1 MSSPV
6 ASSDLAGPATDTA
19 RVNGPICAAEVALF
33 NDALPGALTYRVP
46 EALREQ
52 VIPGAVV
59 VAPLRKRLVAGVV
72 VAVSASGDAPA
83 GYALRDLH
91 AVAPVGNARH
101 AGHADRV
108 RSDRPALNPAQMQ
121 LARWMSA
128 EYHAALGRCF
138 ALMVPPGLTPKSAT
152 VYALSEQMLAR
163 TSSAGASAPVGAEST
178 HSDGTVPDLA
188 GQIVAVLRRRGPLPA
203 SKLRAAVRAA
213 MRAAMRHTQPGVL
226 EQRAWRLALK
236 RLVASGRVVAQ
247 DVATLQPGAGRPTR
261 TAMAQLAVSPETLEI
276 VLANLEADAARQP
289 RRADA
294 LRRRADALRYLLARN
309 GFAWADWISAETG
322 ANRADL
328 VWLAK
333 RNYVLLGDAERWR
346 DPLADIDY
354 VVKSPPPLTD
364 DQQRAWDAIR
374 AAMLAS
380 AASLADFSAPPL
392 PGSSAPRLPLSP
404 PPLGER
410 VEPPIFLLRGVT
422 GSGKTEIYMR
432 AVELALAQG
441 RGAIVLVPEISLTPQ
456 TARRFLERF
465 PGRVALV
472 HSRLKAGE
480 RYDTWRRIWA
490 GELPVVVGARSALF
504 APLPDVGVIVI
515 DEEHDPSYKQGAS
528 PYYHTRDVAMEYAR
542 IAGATLIMGSATPSL
557 EMWRAALRMPSAR
570 PFEPAHDAAH
580 DAAPIPV
587 RLLELP
593 NRVRGHANRV
603 GDQQARLGVTTTARR
618 ETDAVLYQPLPDVQ
632 VVDMRAELR
641 AGNMSMFS
649 GALQVA
655 LGETL
660 QRGEQ
665 AILFLNRRGA
675 ASCVIC
681 RDCGHVMRCPHDDS
695 PLTYHHP
702 IAQSSIANR
711 QSPIAQSSILRCHQ
725 CDHTEPAPA
734 VCPSCGSPRIR
745 YVGIGT
751 QRVES
756 AIIEQFPQAR
766 VVRWD
771 RDAAGAAGPSGA
783 DQMLQRFVNRQADVL
798 IGTQMIAK
806 GLDLPL
812 VTLVGVV
819 LADVGLFLPDFRA
832 SERVFDLIEQV
843 AGRAGRGLLAG
854 RVIVQTYN
862 PEHPAIAYAARHDV
876 AGFARYELAQRRMLN
891 LPPFTRLV
899 RFEVSD
905 EDNAKARLACEM
917 LARQLRRR
925 AAQPEDVIGPA
936 QAYFARRN
944 NRYRWQVLARTAS
957 PRRLLEGLAEVMR
970 ATPGLVVD
978 VDPLSVL

>member
-1 MSSPV
+1 MSPDIPSC
-6 ASSDLAGPATDTA
+6 L
-19 RVNGPICAAEVALF
+19 IAEVALF
-33 NDALPGALTYRVP
+33 NDALPGALSYRVP
-46 EALREQ
+46 HALRGQ
-52 VIPGAVV
+52 VMPGALV

-72 VAVSASGDAPA
+72 VAVSDACTTGDAAA

-91 AVAPVGNARH
+91 TVVAVDDQSH
-101 AGHADRV
+101 L
-108 RSDRPALNPAQMQ
+108 PALTPVQMR
-121 LARWMSA
+121 LAEWMRA
-128 EYHAALGRCF
+128 EYHAPAGRCY
-138 ALMVPPGLTPKSAT
+138 ALMVPPGLTPRSTT
-152 VYALSEQMLAR
+152 VYALAEPAPPSTPGSGRPTLQADMAGFILA
-163 TSSAGASAPVGAEST
+163 T
-178 HSDGTVPDLA
+178 LA
-188 GQIVAVLRRRGPLPA
+188 RRGPLVA

-213 MRAAMRHTQPGVL
+213 MQRSRPGDFDSPTWRAT
-226 EQRAWRLALK
+226 LK
-236 RLVASGRVVAQ
+236 HLLSSGQVVAQ
-247 DVATLQPGAGRPTR
+247 QIAGVQSGPGRPLR
-261 TAMAQLAVSPETLEI
+261 TTLVHLAISPDTLEI
-276 VLANLEADAARQP
+276 VLNKLDTEASHQP
-289 RRADA
+289 WRAEA
-294 LRRRADALRYLLARN
+294 MRRRADALRYLLARN
-309 GFAWADWISAETG
+309 GFAWADWIGAETG
-322 ANRADL
+322 AKRADL
-328 VWLAK
+328 VWLAE

-374 AAMLAS
+374 AAMLATLS
-380 AASLADFSAPPL
+380 RPATTLAAYPPAPPL
-392 PGSSAPRLPLSP
+392 
-404 PPLGER
+404 
-410 VEPPIFLLRGVT
+410 FLLRGVT

-441 RGAIVLVPEISLTPQ
+441 YGAIVLVPEISLTPQ

-472 HSRLKAGE
+472 HSRLKPGE
-480 RYDTWRRIWA
+480 RYDTWRRIRA
-490 GELPVVVGARSALF
+490 GDLPVVVGARSALF
-504 APLPDVGVIVI
+504 APLPAVGVIVI
-515 DEEHDPSYKQGAS
+515 DEEHDASYKQGAS
-528 PYYHTRDVAMEYAR
+528 PYYHTRDVAMAYAR
-542 IAGATLIMGSATPSL
+542 LAGATLIVGSATPSL
-557 EMWRAALRMPSAR
+557 EMWHAVMQPPSSPDR
-570 PFEPAHDAAH
+570 PA
-580 DAAPIPV
+580 V

-593 NRVRGHANRV
+593 NRVRGHVKRV
-603 GDQQARLGVTTTARR
+603 GDQQARLGVRSAAQR
-618 ETDAVLYQPLPDVQ
+618 ETETVVYQPLPEVQ

-641 AGNMSMFS
+641 AGNFSMFS

-681 RDCGHVMRCPHDDS
+681 RDCGHVMRCPNDDA
-695 PLTYHHP
+695 PLTWHYSAAAP
-702 IAQSSIANR
+702 SGQPSIAQSS
-711 QSPIAQSSILRCHQ
+711 LKCHQ
-725 CDHTEPAPA
+725 CDHAEPAPV
-734 VCPSCGSPRIR
+734 VCPSCGGPRIR

-751 QRVES
+751 QKVES
-756 AIIEQFPQAR
+756 AILEQFPQAR

-771 RDAAGAAGPSGA
+771 RDVAGAAGHAGA

-798 IGTQMIAK
+798 VGTQMIAK

-876 AGFARYELAQRRMLN
+876 AGFARYELAQRRLLN

-905 EDNAKARLACEM
+905 VDNAKARLACEM

-925 AAQPEDVIGPA
+925 VAQPADVIGPA
-936 QAYFARRN
+936 QAYFGRRN
-944 NRYRWQVLARTAS
+944 NRYRWQALARTDD
-957 PRRLLEGLAEVMR
+957 PRRLLADMAEAIR
-970 ATPGLVVD
+970 ATPGLIVD

>member
-1 MSSPV
+1 MSP
-6 ASSDLAGPATDTA
+6 DT
-19 RVNGPICAAEVALF
+19 PSCLIAEVALF
-33 NDALPGALTYRVP
+33 NDALPGALSYRVP

-52 VIPGAVV
+52 VMPGAVV

-72 VAVSASGDAPA
+72 VAVSASGDVSE

-91 AVAPVGNARH
+91 AVVPVDGRPN
-101 AGHADRV
+101 
-108 RSDRPALNPAQMQ
+108 RPALNPAQMR
-121 LARWMSA
+121 LAEWLRA
-128 EYHAALGRCF
+128 EYHAAPGRCY
-138 ALMVPPGLTPKSAT
+138 ALMVPPGLTPKSTTAY
-152 VYALSEQMLAR
+152 VLAESAR
-163 TSSAGASAPVGAEST
+163 PAGAASGRPT
-178 HSDGTVPDLA
+178 PQLDMA
-188 GQIVAVLRRRGPLPA
+188 GQILAVLERRGPLVA

-213 MRAAMRHTQPGVL
+213 MQRSRPGEFDGATWRAT
-226 EQRAWRLALK
+226 LK
-236 RLVASGRVVAQ
+236 RLLSDGQVRAQ
-247 DVATLQPGAGRPTR
+247 EIATLQAGAGRPMR
-261 TAMAQLAVSPETLEI
+261 AAMAQLAISPDTLEI
-276 VLANLEADAARQP
+276 VLANLEAEAARQP
-289 RRADA
+289 RRAEA
-294 LRRRADALRYLLARN
+294 MRRRSDALRYLLARN

-322 ANRADL
+322 ASRADL
-328 VWLAK
+328 VWLAG

-354 VVKSPPPLTD
+354 VLKSPPPLTD

-374 AAMLAS
+374 AAMQARF
-380 AASLADFSAPPL
+380 AAEGEGAGRMPALPATPAVPATPEAP
-392 PGSSAPRLPLSP
+392 GT
-404 PPLGER
+404 
-410 VEPPIFLLRGVT
+410 VFLLRGVT

-504 APLPDVGVIVI
+504 APLPDVGVIVM
-515 DEEHDPSYKQGAS
+515 DEEHDQSYKQGAS
-528 PYYHTRDVAMEYAR
+528 PYYHTRDVAIAYAR
-542 IAGATLIMGSATPSL
+542 IAGATLVMGSATPSL
-557 EMWRAALRMPSAR
+557 EMWRAATRMHAAQPYG
-570 PFEPAHDAAH
+570 PAQGEALV
-580 DAAPIPV
+580 PV
-587 RLLELP
+587 RMLELP
-593 NRVRGHANRV
+593 NRVRGHVNRV
-603 GDQQARLGVTTTARR
+603 GDQQARLGVKSSAQR
-618 ETDAVLYQPLPDVQ
+618 ETETVVYQPLPEVQ

-641 AGNMSMFS
+641 AGNFSMFS
-649 GALQVA
+649 GALQSA

-681 RDCGHVMRCPHDDS
+681 RDCGYAMRCPNDDA
-695 PLTYHHP
+695 PLTWHH
-702 IAQSSIANR
+702 
-711 QSPIAQSSILRCHQ
+711 SPGAPAAQSSILKCHQ

-734 VCPSCGSPRIR
+734 VCPSCGGPRIR
-745 YVGIGT
+745 YLGIGT
-751 QRVES
+751 QKVES

-771 RDAAGAAGPSGA
+771 RDAAGVAGHAGA

-798 IGTQMIAK
+798 VGTQMIAK

-862 PEHPAIAYAARHDV
+862 PEHPAIAHAARHDV

-905 EDNAKARLACEM
+905 ADNAKARLACEM
-917 LARQLRRR
+917 LARRLRRR
-925 AAQPEDVIGPA
+925 VAQPEDVIGPA

-944 NRYRWQVLARTAS
+944 NCYRWQALARTAD
-957 PRRLLEGLAEVMR
+957 PRRLLQGLDVPAG
-970 ATPGLVVD
+970 AIVD
-978 VDPLSVL
+978 VDPASVL